1 MFSPLS
7 VGNQGQKESFMWDE
21 IAAGMLQMLAVLLYQ
36 QLRHAWN

>member
-1 MFSPLS
+1 MFSSLS
-7 VGNQGQKESFMWDE
+7 VGNQGQKESFIWDE